1 MPRRLGG
8 LLDHIRVI
16 LRVQVVQVV
25 LGRLREH
32 VTSLA
37 PMQFRI
43 VESVVHLLIWGSIRG
58 QDVSY
63 LLEDLIPNMYL
74 HDSLLLGLGPLLN
87 ALNDFGL

>member
-1 MPRRLGG
+1 
-8 LLDHIRVI
+8 
-16 LRVQVVQVV
+16 
-25 LGRLREH
+25 
-32 VTSLA
+32 
-37 PMQFRI
+37 MQFRI

-74 HDSLLLGLGPLLN
+74 HDSLLLGLGPLLH